1 MAGRTLSLLKRSDH
15 RNSGYRSSAFKRA
28 AAVGAV
34 ALATVSLQPVAAHA
48 APVPIVG
55 GAPAAQSEFPFM
67 VSLSMGCGGA
77 LYKKDVVL
85 TAAHCVNGSGNTTGI
100 TATAGVADLDG
111 PGAIKVRSTKV
122 LQAPGYDGHGK
133 DWALIKLSRSIDLPT
148 LKIATNTRYNRG
160 TFTIAGW
167 GDTRENAGTGST
179 RLLKAKVPFV
189 SDRRCK
195 QRYGGRFVAG
205 QEMCAGVPRGGVD
218 TCQGDSGGPMFRKD
232 DSGAWLQVGIVS
244 WGYGCGRPL
253 VPGVYTEVSTFASA
267 ISRAAAT
274 L

>member
-1 MAGRTLSLLKRSDH
+1 M
-15 RNSGYRSSAFKRA
+15 
-28 AAVGAV
+28 GAV
-34 ALATVSLQPVAAHA
+34 TLAAVSLQPVAAHA

-55 GAPAAQSEFPFM
+55 GTPAGQGEFPFM
-67 VSLSMGCGGA
+67 VSLSMGCGGS

-100 TATAGVADLDG
+100 TATAGVADLG
-111 PGAIKVRSTKV
+111 AAGAIKVKSTKV
-122 LQAPGYDGHGK
+122 IQAPGYNGAGK
-133 DWALIKLSRSIDLPT
+133 DWALIKLARPIDLPT

-167 GDTRENAGTGST
+167 GDTAEDAGTGT
-179 RLLKAKVPFV
+179 TKLLKAKVPFV
-189 SDRRCK
+189 ADAKCKRAYGSDLI
-195 QRYGGRFVAG
+195 AG
-205 QEMCAGVPRGGVD
+205 QEICAGLPRGGVD

-232 DSGAWLQVGIVS
+232 DSAKWIQVGIVS
-244 WGYGCGRPL
+244 WGAGCARPMT
-253 VPGVYTEVSTFASA
+253 PGVYTEVSTFASA